1 MRSKNG
7 VFALINY
14 SLYAIFGIIG
24 VAIFVSNSDALQVP
38 GFNILFL
45 ALGFGAITL
54 AAYGIFLL
62 VFKLLHMGTRFALF
76 GIPCL
81 LGDTY
86 VIWHLV
92 PRIISMDAITDDM
105 IIMILWLLLS
115 VGSLIS
121 NIMSMKG

>member
-14 SLYAIFGIIG
+14 VLYAILGIIG

-45 ALGFGAITL
+45 VFGFSAITI
-54 AAYGIFLL
+54 AAYGIILL

-81 LGDTY
+81 LGDAY
-86 VIWHLV
+86 IIWHLL
-92 PRIISMDAITDDM
+92 PSIISMDAITGDTFAL
-105 IIMILWLLLS
+105 ILWFLLA
-115 VGSLIS
+115 VGSFIS
-121 NIMSMKG
+121 NVRSF